1 MTKPQ
6 NWSVRLLGMTLL
18 IVLLTGCSQIILDP
32 GQDQP
37 VQTGEA
43 TLPAE
48 SGESK
53 NPPTNQIPAAGSTAV
68 PVIPPAEVT
77 PLLPAYPGTEQSID
91 PLMEPL
97 IQMAKADLAKRLGV
111 PEAEIEVLEARA
123 VVWPD
128 AGLGCPQPGMS
139 YIQIPFDG
147 GLIVLEVDGQEYNYH
162 TGGNDGPFLCEQSG
176 K

>member
-1 MTKPQ
+1 MA
-6 NWSVRLLGMTLL
+6 LL

-37 VQTGEA
+37 DPTGEP

-48 SGESK
+48 SGEAK
-53 NPPTNQIPAAGSTAV
+53 NPTAGSTAA
-68 PVIPPAEVT
+68 PIIPPVEVT
-77 PLLPAYPGTEQSID
+77 PLMPAFPGTEQSID
-91 PLMEPL
+91 PAMDPL
-97 IQMAKADLAKRLGV
+97 IQMAKADLATRLGV
-111 PEAEIEVLEARA
+111 PESEIEVLEARA

-128 AGLGCPQPGMS
+128 AALGCPQPGMS

-147 GLIVLEVDGQEYNYH
+147 GLIVLDVGGQEYNYH
-162 TGGNDGPFLCEQSG
+162 TGGNDGLFLCEQSE

>member
-1 MTKPQ
+1 M
-6 NWSVRLLGMTLL
+6 
-18 IVLLTGCSQIILDP
+18 D
-32 GQDQP
+32 
-37 VQTGEA
+37 
-43 TLPAE
+43 
-48 SGESK
+48 
-53 NPPTNQIPAAGSTAV
+53 
-68 PVIPPAEVT
+68 
-77 PLLPAYPGTEQSID
+77 
-91 PLMEPL
+91 PL

-111 PEAEIEVLEARA
+111 PESEIEVLEARA

-128 AGLGCPQPGMS
+128 AALGCPQPGMA

>member
-1 MTKPQ
+1 M
-6 NWSVRLLGMTLL
+6 
-18 IVLLTGCSQIILDP
+18 
-32 GQDQP
+32 
-37 VQTGEA
+37 
-43 TLPAE
+43 
-48 SGESK
+48 
-53 NPPTNQIPAAGSTAV
+53 
-68 PVIPPAEVT
+68 
-77 PLLPAYPGTEQSID
+77 PAYPGTEQSID

-97 IQMAKADLAKRLGV
+97 IQMAKADLAKRLGI
-111 PEAEIEVLEARA
+111 PEAEIEVMEARA

>member
-1 MTKPQ
+1 
-6 NWSVRLLGMTLL
+6 MTLL
-18 IVLLTGCSQIILDP
+18 IVLITGCSQIILDP

-53 NPPTNQIPAAGSTAV
+53 TPPTNQPPAAGSTAV
-68 PVIPPAEVT
+68 PSIPPLEAT
-77 PLLPAYPGTEQSID
+77 TLMPANPGTEQAID

-97 IQMAKADLAKRLGV
+97 IQMSKADLAKRLGV

-147 GLIVLEVDGQEYNYH
+147 GLIVLEVGGQEYNYH
-162 TGGNDGPFLCEQSG
+162 VGGNDGPFLCEQSG